1 MNLESIRAHCLSL
14 PHVTESVQWGD
25 NLVFKV
31 GGKMFLLANLEPAEF
46 AMSLKVGREE
56 FFTLQEIEGIEPA
69 PYLAR
74 AQWLALREFHTLRD
88 AEMEELI
95 RTAHRIVWE
104 GLPAKRREELAKGVA
119 APPEKKSPVRTPER
133 TAKAKPMSGTAKSSV
148 KGPAEKSPAKKSAA
162 KSVKTLTKKSA
173 KTRSAKTVAKRTLAK
188 KRKKPLTKT
197 EIKARPKK

>member
-1 MNLESIRAHCLSL
+1 
-14 PHVTESVQWGD
+14 
-25 NLVFKV
+25 
-31 GGKMFLLANLEPAEF
+31 
-46 AMSLKVGREE
+46 
-56 FFTLQEIEGIEPA
+56 
-69 PYLAR
+69 
-74 AQWLALREFHTLRD
+74 
-88 AEMEELI
+88 MEELI

-133 TAKAKPMSGTAKSSV
+133 TAKAKQVSGTAKSSV
-148 KGPAEKSPAKKSAA
+148 KGPAEKSPGKKSAA
-162 KSVKTLTKKSA
+162 KSAKTLTKKSA

>member
-88 AEMEELI
+88 AEMEALI

-119 APPEKKSPVRTPER
+119 APSATGLEKAAPTKQ
-133 TAKAKPMSGTAKSSV
+133 MSGTAKSSV
-148 KGPAEKSPAKKSAA
+148 KGPAEKSPGKKSAA
-162 KSVKTLTKKSA
+162 KSAKTLTKKSA

>member
-88 AEMEELI
+88 AEMEALI

-104 GLPAKRREELAKGVA
+104 GLPAKRREEMAKGVA
-119 APPEKKSPVRTPER
+119 GPSATGSEKAAPTKQV
-133 TAKAKPMSGTAKSSV
+133 SGTAKSSV
-148 KGPAEKSPAKKSAA
+148 KGPAKKRPAKKSAA

-173 KTRSAKTVAKRTLAK
+173 KTRSAKTVAKKTPAK

>member
-119 APPEKKSPVRTPER
+119 APSATGSEKAAPTKQV
-133 TAKAKPMSGTAKSSV
+133 SGTAKSSV
-148 KGPAEKSPAKKSAA
+148 KGPAKKRPAKKSAA

-173 KTRSAKTVAKRTLAK
+173 KTRSPKTVAKKTPAK
-188 KRKKPLTKT
+188 KSVKPPKKKQT
-197 EIKARPKK
+197 KARPKK

>member
-119 APPEKKSPVRTPER
+119 APSATGSEKAAPTKQV
-133 TAKAKPMSGTAKSSV
+133 SGTAKSSV
-148 KGPAEKSPAKKSAA
+148 KGPAEKSPGKKSAA
-162 KSVKTLTKKSA
+162 KSAKTLTKKSA

>member
-119 APPEKKSPVRTPER
+119 APSATGSEKVAPTKQV
-133 TAKAKPMSGTAKSSV
+133 SGTAKSSV

-173 KTRSAKTVAKRTLAK
+173 KTRSAKTVAKKTPAK

>member
-88 AEMEELI
+88 AEMEALI

-119 APPEKKSPVRTPER
+119 SAKNTAARPVEKAVTSIAKKSVRKAAQPAVKK
-133 TAKAKPMSGTAKSSV
+133 TAKKTAKC
-148 KGPAEKSPAKKSAA
+148 PAAKSAKAAKKHPAKKVAA
-162 KSVKTLTKKSA
+162 TPATKSIKKI
-173 KTRSAKTVAKRTLAK
+173 AK
-188 KRKKPLTKT
+188 K
-197 EIKARPKK
+197 

>member
-119 APPEKKSPVRTPER
+119 APSATGSEKVAPTKQV
-133 TAKAKPMSGTAKSSV
+133 SGTAKSFV
-148 KGPAEKSPAKKSAA
+148 KGPAKKRPAKKSAA
-162 KSVKTLTKKSA
+162 KSVKTLATKPA
-173 KTRSAKTVAKRTLAK
+173 RTRGAKTVAKKTPAK
-188 KRKKPLTKT
+188 KSVKPPKKKQT
-197 EIKARPKK
+197 KARPKK

>member
-1 MNLESIRAHCLSL
+1 MDLEAIRAHCLSL

-31 GGKMFLLANLEPAEF
+31 GGKMFLVANLEPAEF

-56 FFTLQEIEGIEPA
+56 FFTLQEIEGVEPA

-95 RTAHRIVWE
+95 STAHRIVWE
-104 GLPAKRREELAKGVA
+104 GLPAKRREEMAKGA
-119 APPEKKSPVRTPER
+119 AGASEKKSPAKTSEK
-133 TAKAKPMSGTAKSSV
+133 TAAAKPVSGSAKRFV
-148 KGPAEKSPAKKSAA
+148 KSPAKKTPAKKIAA
-162 KSVKTLTKKSA
+162 KSAKPPEKKPGKTQSA
-173 KTRSAKTVAKRTLAK
+173 KPPKKTQTKPRAK
-188 KRKKPLTKT
+188 K
-197 EIKARPKK
+197 